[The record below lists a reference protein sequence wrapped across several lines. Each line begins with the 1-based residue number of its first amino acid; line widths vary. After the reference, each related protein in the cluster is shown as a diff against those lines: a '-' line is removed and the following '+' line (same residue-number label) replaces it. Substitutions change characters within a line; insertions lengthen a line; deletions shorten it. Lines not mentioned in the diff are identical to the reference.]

1 VKLAPKQTYEVEFD
15 LPGPDGEATEHLV
28 VVWAR
33 SASDAIE
40 VVKARHPDASHLD
53 AELYP

>member
-1 VKLAPKQTYEVEFD
+1 MKLAPKQTYEVEFD